1 MLARMRTA
9 KDNGDS
15 GFTLIE
21 LLVVMIIIGILAAIA
36 IPVFLNQRKK
46 AQDSA
51 AKADTST
58 IGKEVATYYVDGLGS
73 TLTGAMAITDV
84 AGRYVLN
91 VTAAAGPPVVAAVVN
106 QDLGKASANNVLAAQ
121 QFIDSTH
128 WCVSNTNPKGDKAVT
143 GYKYSASGGLSEGVC
158 VAADVA

>member
-1 MLARMRTA
+1 MLARMRKSMDN
-9 KDNGDS
+9 KDQ

-36 IPVFLNQRKK
+36 IPVFLNQRQK

-51 AKADTST
+51 AKADVST

-73 TLTGAMAITDV
+73 TATGAMAITNA

-91 VTAAAGPPVVAAVVN
+91 VTAAAGPPVVVAIAN
-106 QDLGKASANNVLAAQ
+106 QDLGKASSNNVLAAQ
-121 QFIDSTH
+121 TFVDDTK
-128 WCVSNTNPKGDKAVT
+128 WCVSVTNPKGDRSVA
-143 GYKYSASGGLSEGVC
+143 GYKYSAKGGLGEGVC